1 MFGIVSCKPGS
12 CISPQKMTHLGVP
25 ACLLPDK
32 EPAAATR
39 QTANRDEC
47 PQTQQLGRP
56 ATFTGFYHSM
66 GTSHSCETTDD
77 ALGRKVLEVMSD
89 HSSHLA
95 VGSSPAVPQDR
106 LVAQMGTEGPLIFQ
120 ICRDSSDCALCFH
133 DCHVRSYFPV

>member
-1 MFGIVSCKPGS
+1 
-12 CISPQKMTHLGVP
+12 
-25 ACLLPDK
+25 
-32 EPAAATR
+32 
-39 QTANRDEC
+39 
-47 PQTQQLGRP
+47 
-56 ATFTGFYHSM
+56 M

-120 ICRDSSDCALCFH
+120 ICRDSSAVTVLCVSMTAMF
-133 DCHVRSYFPV
+133 VAISLYKQLIPMLTS